1 MCTHTHKH
9 TQTLGPKGSQIRG
22 LENLDLGF
30 PEIKIG
36 REISYAV
43 LDVQKEKGFF
53 RGTKLS
59 PRLTPKLFIAHIL
72 SHSRGHTQQ

>member
-1 MCTHTHKH
+1 M
-9 TQTLGPKGSQIRG
+9 
-22 LENLDLGF
+22 DLGF